1 MFNAVILAGS
11 SAKGDLEKQE
21 QVENKAFIY
30 VNSLTMIETILVTLE
45 KVEHIDNIAVVGP
58 PDDLNEI
65 KNKGYIFEIVEQ
77 QESYLENIV
86 AGLEKLDLDKPCIV
100 VSADIPLITQESV
113 EDFLARCAP
122 YDQDFYYP
130 IISKEDC
137 EKKFP
142 EVKRTYVRLK
152 EGTFTGGNI
161 MMIKPSW
168 ILNKIEDIQMYLSY
182 RKRPWKIIRT
192 LPYLLIVKFLIRR
205 LTIEDLERYVS
216 QLMNMNAR
224 AIASSYVEI
233 AVDVD
238 KIEDLALVKKYF
250 KI

>member
-1 MFNAVILAGS
+1 LFNAVILAGS
-11 SAKGDLEKQE
+11 SAKGDLEEQE
-21 QVENKAFIY
+21 QVDNKAFIY
-30 VNSLTMIETILVTLE
+30 INSLTMIETILVALE
-45 KVEHIDNIAVVGP
+45 KVEYIDNIAVVGP
-58 PDDLNEI
+58 PDGMNEI
-65 KNKGYIFEIVEQ
+65 KDKGYFFEIVEQ
-77 QESYLENIV
+77 QETYLDNIA
-86 AGLEKLDLDKPCIV
+86 AGLEQLDLDKPCVV
-100 VSADIPLITQESV
+100 VSADIPLITQEAI
-113 EDFLARCAP
+113 EDFLGRCAP

-142 EVKRTYVRLK
+142 EVKRTYVRLR

-192 LPYLLIVKFLIRR
+192 FPYLLIVKFLIRR
-205 LTIEDLERYVS
+205 LTIKDLEQYVS
-216 QLMNMNAR
+216 QLMNINAQ
-224 AIASSYVEI
+224 AVSSSYVEI

-238 KIEDLALVKKYF
+238 KVEDLALVKKYF
-250 KI
+250 T